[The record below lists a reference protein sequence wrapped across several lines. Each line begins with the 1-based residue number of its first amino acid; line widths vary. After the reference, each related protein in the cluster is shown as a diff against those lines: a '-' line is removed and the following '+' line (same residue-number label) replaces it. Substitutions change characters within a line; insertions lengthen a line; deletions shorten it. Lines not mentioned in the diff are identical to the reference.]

1 MNHSMYSADRVT
13 HLKVVVVGFL
23 CAFFVLVV
31 GLSAHVGQVDLGT
44 APLVKAGGST
54 IVSGQLPAI
63 R

>member
-1 MNHSMYSADRVT
+1 MNHSMHSADRVT
-13 HLKVVVVGFL
+13 HLKVVVVGLLF
-23 CAFFVLVV
+23 AVFVLII
-31 GLSAHVGQVDLGT
+31 GLSAHIGQLDLAT